1 MYPLAFTPA
10 GAKRLLQFAHD
21 GVFIVLSLPL
31 ALILL
36 AGFEGLR
43 DFEQLVTVGV
53 PVFTVIAVAF
63 YIHFGLH
70 RSLWRFTSVA
80 DLQAIV
86 GSVACS
92 VLAFAVLMHLGVG
105 LEVPPSALFIQF
117 LCLVALLA
125 GSRCVRRVIRDN
137 MAGGLAG
144 SRFARKADPMPLL
157 LVGSPQSAEL
167 TIRACRHQQAAETSY
182 QVIGIVDLA
191 DGDVGR
197 GVMNVPILGSIACL
211 PQILQSL
218 ERKGQRPQRIVLT
231 SQMQGQPLRELQ
243 TVAERAKIILCRLP
257 KPTEF
262 REAGGDGG
270 LDLRPIAVEDLLT
283 RPQVKLERQ
292 AIEGLIEH
300 RRVLVT
306 GAGGSIG
313 SELCRQ
319 IASCNPAQ
327 LVLLDQ
333 CEYNLYAIDM
343 EMAKTFPQLDRH
355 AILLDIRDGAALE
368 RTFHDARPDLVF
380 HTAALKHV
388 PLVEHNPIEGV
399 LTNVFGTRNVAQAA
413 RRVGAIAFVQVS
425 TDKAV
430 SPTNVMG
437 ATKRLAECYC
447 QALDLAGR
455 DSGGSTYFK
464 TVRFGNVMGSSGSVI
479 PLFQQQL
486 REGGPITVT
495 HREIT
500 RYFMTIREAS
510 GLVLQ
515 ALAGGLRRG
524 AHRGEIYVLDMGTPV
539 RILDVAR
546 QMIRLSGLS
555 DVPIRFVGLRPGEK
569 LYEELFDDRE
579 ERVESGIAGV
589 LMAHSTPLATATI
602 EDALEDLELACAAA
616 DKAAVIR
623 LLARYVPGY
632 TPSAPVSA
640 LAPVVPL
647 ARVNGE
653 SHAAASHRPQRHNR
667 RGGRGP
673 VVRVLDA

>member
-1 MYPLAFTPA
+1 MVVATVFYVHF
-10 GAKRLLQFAHD
+10 RLHQ
-21 GVFIVLSLPL
+21 
-31 ALILL
+31 
-36 AGFEGLR
+36 
-43 DFEQLVTVGV
+43 
-53 PVFTVIAVAF
+53 
-63 YIHFGLH
+63 
-70 RSLWRFTSVA
+70 SLWRFTSIA

-86 GSVACS
+86 AAVACS
-92 VLAFAVLMHLGVG
+92 VLAYAILMHFVAG
-105 LEVPPSALFIQF
+105 LDVPPSALFIQF
-117 LCLVALLA
+117 LCLAALLA
-125 GSRCVRRVIRDN
+125 GSRCLRRLIRDN
-137 MAGGLAG
+137 LASTTAGGGA
-144 SRFARKADPMPLL
+144 ARRVPLL

-167 TIRACRHQQAAETSY
+167 TIRACRKRASEVPY

-191 DGDVGR
+191 ENHVGR
-197 GVMNVPILGSIACL
+197 GVMNVPILGSIARL
-211 PQILQSL
+211 PEILQSL
-218 ERKGQRPQRIVLT
+218 ERKGQRPHRIVLT
-231 SQMQGQPLRELQ
+231 SQLQGPPLRGLQ
-243 TVAERAKIILCRLP
+243 AVAEQAKVILCRLP

-262 REAGGDGG
+262 RDARGDGS

-292 AIEGLIEH
+292 AIDGLIEH

-319 IASCNPAQ
+319 IARCNPGQ
-327 LVLLDQ
+327 LILLDQ

-343 EMAKTFPQLDRH
+343 EMAKSFPQLDRH
-355 AILLDIRDGAALE
+355 SVLVDVRDTVALE
-368 RTFHDARPDLVF
+368 RVFHDRRPDLVF
-380 HTAALKHV
+380 HAAALKHV

-413 RRVGAIAFVQVS
+413 RRAGVIAFVQVS

-455 DSGGSTYFK
+455 DNGVNTYFK

-486 REGGPITVT
+486 REGGPLTVT
-495 HREIT
+495 HPDIT
-500 RYFMTIREAS
+500 RYFMTIREAA

-515 ALAGGLRRG
+515 ALAGGLKRG
-524 AHRGEIYVLDMGTPV
+524 VYRGEIYVLDMGAPV

-579 ERVESGIAGV
+579 QRIDSGIAGV
-589 LMAHSTPLATATI
+589 LMAQSTPLAMATL
-602 EDALEDLELACAAA
+602 EDAFEDLQLACASA

-632 TPSAPVSA
+632 TPPAPVST
-640 LAPVVPL
+640 LAPVVPMV
-647 ARVNGE
+647 RTNGE
-653 SHAAASHRPQRHNR
+653 GPAASHRPHRLNR
-667 RGGRGP
+667 RNGIGT
-673 VVRVLDA
+673 VVRILDA

>member
-21 GVFIVLSLPL
+21 GAFAVLSLPL
-31 ALILL
+31 ALVLL
-36 AGFEGLR
+36 DGFEGLR
-43 DFEQLVTVGV
+43 AFEGLITVGV
-53 PVFTVIAVAF
+53 PLFMVVATVFYV
-63 YIHFGLH
+63 HFRLH
-70 RSLWRFTSVA
+70 QSLWRFTSIA

-86 GSVACS
+86 AAVACS
-92 VLAFAVLMHLGVG
+92 VLAYAILMHFVAG
-105 LEVPPSALFIQF
+105 LDVPPSALFIQF
-117 LCLVALLA
+117 LCLAALLA
-125 GSRCVRRVIRDN
+125 GSRCLRRLIRDN
-137 MAGGLAG
+137 LSGAAERRSVNL
-144 SRFARKADPMPLL
+144 RPLL

-167 TIRACRHQQAAETSY
+167 AIRACRQQTSEQPY
-182 QVIGIVDLA
+182 QVIGIVDL
-191 DGDVGR
+191 GESHVGR
-197 GVMNVPILGSIACL
+197 GVMNVPILGSIAHL
-211 PQILQSL
+211 AEILQSL
-218 ERKGQRPQRIVLT
+218 ERKGRTPYRIVLT
-231 SQMQGQPLRELQ
+231 SQLQGQPLRDLQ
-243 TVAERAKIILCRLP
+243 AIAEQAKVGLCRLP

-262 REAGGDGG
+262 RDARGDGS

-292 AIEGLIEH
+292 AIDGLIEN
-300 RRVLVT
+300 RSVLVT

-319 IASCNPAQ
+319 IARCNPDR
-327 LVLLDQ
+327 LILLDQ

-343 EMAKTFPQLDRH
+343 EMAKSFPQLDRH
-355 AILLDIRDGAALE
+355 SALIDIRDAAALE
-368 RTFHDARPDLVF
+368 RVFHDSRPDLVF
-380 HTAALKHV
+380 HAAALKHV

-413 RRVGAIAFVQVS
+413 RRAGVIAFVQVS

-455 DSGGSTYFK
+455 DNGVNTYFK

-479 PLFQQQL
+479 PLFQHQL
-486 REGGPITVT
+486 REGGPLTVT
-495 HREIT
+495 HPDIT
-500 RYFMTIREAS
+500 RYFMTIREAA

-515 ALAGGLRRG
+515 ALAGGLKRG
-524 AHRGEIYVLDMGTPV
+524 VYRGEIYVLDMGAPV

-579 ERVESGIAGV
+579 QRIDSGIAGV
-589 LMAHSTPLATATI
+589 LMAQSTPLAMATL
-602 EDALEDLELACAAA
+602 EDAFEDLQLACASA

-632 TPSAPVSA
+632 TPPAPVST
-640 LAPVVPL
+640 LAPVVPMV
-647 ARVNGE
+647 RTNGE
-653 SHAAASHRPQRHNR
+653 GPAASHRPHRHNR
-667 RGGRGP
+667 RNGIGT
-673 VVRVLDA
+673 VVRILDA